1 MVVELPL
8 ELFICE
14 IYAKLLE
21 GIELEHL
28 ETEDI
33 EDTGET
39 VLFVFLEI
47 VSVEE

>member
-8 ELFICE
+8 ELFVCE
-14 IYAKLLE
+14 IDAKLLE
-21 GIELEHL
+21 GIELENL

-33 EDTGET
+33 KDTGET